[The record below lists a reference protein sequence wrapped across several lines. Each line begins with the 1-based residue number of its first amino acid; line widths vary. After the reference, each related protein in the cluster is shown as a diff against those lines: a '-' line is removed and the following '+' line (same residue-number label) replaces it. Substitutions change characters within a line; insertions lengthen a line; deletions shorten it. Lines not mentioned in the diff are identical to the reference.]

1 MSIPNAEQVDRRKIQ
16 PSRRLNIVNLYIV
29 KNCCAI
35 NSKITMGSNIGSFPN
50 GAMEC
55 ERMSLSNTMSEL
67 QNILSDVTKDLSK
80 VEKGNKAAAQ
90 RVRVGTLLLEKVGK
104 MFRKESLSV
113 EKGTKVRK
121 KKPKKR
127 KR

>member
-1 MSIPNAEQVDRRKIQ
+1 
-16 PSRRLNIVNLYIV
+16 
-29 KNCCAI
+29 
-35 NSKITMGSNIGSFPN
+35 MGSNIGSFPN